1 MIFNYYYFYLI
12 IFLLSLL
19 NEIDLIRYNILTIIT
34 MNDVMLMSPGS
45 SSNFLEVDT
54 LVKHLSNHE
63 TDGSTEKREEEKL
76 FSLKC

>member
-1 MIFNYYYFYLI
+1 
-12 IFLLSLL
+12 
-19 NEIDLIRYNILTIIT
+19 

-63 TDGSTEKREEEKL
+63 TDGSTEKKKIRKTFFIKIL
-76 FSLKC
+76 RVILLILKPDYSFNSIASKN